1 MAKKLEDILR
11 GVKSSKVVPGSTG
24 VDPGVDYAPKAPAS
38 QDFVKKHATEKHAS
52 RSGNKE
58 DIFSATNIKPSL
70 DDQKKEARHGYKD
83 IKAAKSVYEAKA
95 CNMTEAGTM
104 CEVHG
109 MSSCMG
115 AAKKGKKLQEV
126 ITKNTPVGEIIK
138 DFAKS
143 DAPQFKGKSK
153 EKRRQMAIAASYH
166 REETEVEESLAFPMI
181 GEDDE
186 SAEMAKTQLK
196 ALANKALHLM
206 MQIPDSMML
215 EPWVQ
220 SKITI
225 AKDYINTVHDY
236 MVFGEH
242 DDEDKEDMKSKKGKK
257 LDKEQM
263 DTPMMFPNMSVDVNT
278 GRNV

>member
-1 MAKKLEDILR
+1 MAKKLEDILK
-11 GVKSSKVVPGSTG
+11 GVKSSKVVPGSLGT
-24 VDPGVDYAPKAPAS
+24 DPGVDYAPKAPAS

-58 DIFSATNIKPSL
+58 DIFAATNIKPAIE
-70 DDQKKEARHGYKD
+70 DEKKEPRHGYKN
-83 IKAAKSVYEAKA
+83 IKAAEKVYEAAK

-109 MSSCMG
+109 KASCMEST
-115 AAKKGKKLQEV
+115 KGKKLQEV
-126 ITKNTPVGEIIK
+126 ITKKTPVGEIIK
-138 DFAKS
+138 DFEKS

-186 SAEMAKTQLK
+186 SAEMAKSQLK

-242 DDEDKEDMKSKKGKK
+242 DDEDKDDKKSKKGKK